1 MAGYPLHFYDQMR
14 IPLFKYFL
22 LFVAVFFSTGLL
34 AQNSIESMREKM
46 YSKSIS
52 AAESIRTIEKNR
64 DSLYY
69 NPKNNTEKTALEELR
84 ATIKAKA
91 KLYSFNGDVIVS
103 HNDRILSHM
112 SFGYA
117 NPQLKENLETGY
129 RFQLASVSKQ
139 FTAVAI
145 LELVAKGK
153 LMLDD
158 SFSQYFPA
166 FKFHAITVEHLLTHS
181 AGLPDYFW
189 YLENTWKSDLGPKNK
204 DIIPLF
210 NRYIPATDFVPGTD
224 HVYSNTGY
232 VLLALLV
239 EHIVGVPFRDY
250 MSKQYFK
257 PLNMMKTGFVR
268 GGLSLTGYDRDPVS
282 KLYYPIN
289 PSLSNAIFGDKGIYT
304 TAWDLNRWFIA
315 LKQGKILSQKWVDLM
330 FYPKDFQKTSKSYG
344 MGFKLEWSKFK
355 LLKVFHNGLWEGFR
369 NGIAYFPKKD
379 LQIIVLSHTSVKAKN
394 IFEEQVH
401 EAALKAIQ
409 KLPPVKPK
417 VIPKR

>member
-1 MAGYPLHFYDQMR
+1 MR
-14 IPLFKYFL
+14 IPTLRYFL
-22 LFVAVFFSTGLL
+22 LFIAVFLSTGLV
-34 AQNSIESMREKM
+34 AQNAIESLREKM
-46 YSKSIS
+46 YSTSIS
-52 AAESIRTIEKNR
+52 AAESIQAIEENR
-64 DSLYY
+64 DSLYF
-69 NPKNNTEKTALEELR
+69 NPKNNAEITVLEELR
-84 ATIKAKA
+84 GTIKAKA

-117 NPQLKENLETGY
+117 NPLIREELETGY

-158 SFSQYFPA
+158 SFAQYFPE
-166 FKFHAITVEHLLTHS
+166 FKFKTITVEQLLTHS

-189 YLENTWKSDLGPKNK
+189 YLENTWESDLGPQNK
-204 DIIPLF
+204 DIIPLI
-210 NRYIPATDFVPGTD
+210 NRYISATDFVPGTD

-239 EHIVGVPFRDY
+239 EHIVDVPFRDY
-250 MSKQYFK
+250 MSMQYFK
-257 PLNMMKTGFVR
+257 PLNMMKTSFVR

-282 KLYYPIN
+282 KLYQPIQ

-315 LKQGKILSQKWVDLM
+315 LKQGRILSQEWVDLM
-330 FYPKDFQKTSKSYG
+330 FYPKDFERTSKSYG

-355 LLKVFHNGLWEGFR
+355 LLKVFHNGFWEGFR

-394 IFEEQVH
+394 IFEEQVQ

-409 KLPPVKPK
+409 KLPSAEPK
-417 VIPKR
+417 AIPKR

>member
-1 MAGYPLHFYDQMR
+1 MRTPLLRY
-14 IPLFKYFL
+14 IL
-22 LFVAVFFSTGLL
+22 LTTAVFLYSDL
-34 AQNSIESMREKM
+34 ASQTSIEALRSKMYAKSILASESIES
-46 YSKSIS
+46 
-52 AAESIRTIEKNR
+52 IERNR

-69 NPKNNTEKTALEELR
+69 NPKSDIEKLALTELAE
-84 ATIKAKA
+84 TISAKA
-91 KLYSFNGDVIVS
+91 KLYSFNGEVIVS
-103 HNDRILSHM
+103 QNNRILSYS

-117 NPQLKENLETGY
+117 NPFLRKRLETGY

-158 SFSQYFPA
+158 SFSQYFPN
-166 FKFHAITVEHLLTHS
+166 FKFHSITVEQLLTHS

-189 YLENTWKSDLGPKNK
+189 YLENTWKSEMGPKNE
-204 DIIPLF
+204 DIIPLI
-210 NRYIPATDFVPGTD
+210 NRYISTTDFVPGTKS
-224 HVYSNTGY
+224 VYSNTGY

-239 EHIVGVPFRDY
+239 ENITGVPFRDY

-257 PLNMMKTGFVR
+257 PLNMTQTGFVR
-268 GGLSLTGYDRDPVS
+268 GGLSLTGYEIDANS
-282 KLYYPIN
+282 KLYIPIQ

-315 LKQGKILSQKWVDLM
+315 LKQGRILSQKWVDLM
-330 FYPKDFQKTSKSYG
+330 FYPKDFEQTAKSFG
-344 MGFKLEWSKFK
+344 MGFKLEWSKFR
-355 LLKVFHNGLWEGFR
+355 LLKVYHNGLWEGFR

-401 EAALKAIQ
+401 EAALKAI
-409 KLPPVKPK
+409 KRLPVAKGRA
-417 VIPKR
+417 IPEKQ